1 MPTKLVESQPVMEDH
16 LDLRG
21 DNHPVFRCIHF
32 SISEELRTMFG
43 ILRFLTLT
51 TVIGSLALAPLATN
65 AQEKKSTSKKT
76 AGTIQIQE
84 GKDGKFRISVR
95 NNENKYLAG
104 SPVGFETKAE
114 AQKAVEELK
123 DVISEAKVVYP
134 PKAQPKADDSK
145 EKAPAKKN

>member
-1 MPTKLVESQPVMEDH
+1 
-16 LDLRG
+16 
-21 DNHPVFRCIHF
+21 
-32 SISEELRTMFG
+32 MFG
-43 ILRFLTLT
+43 TLRVLTLA

-65 AQEKKSTSKKT
+65 AQEKKSTAKK
-76 AGTIQIQE
+76 GTGVIQIQE

-104 SPVGFETKAE
+104 SPVGFETKAD

-123 DVISEAKVVYP
+123 DVISEAKVVFP
-134 PKAQPKADDSK
+134 PKAQPKADDAKDAK